1 MSRGALFVLVALF
14 AGSAHA
20 RPVEVICPGGVP
32 ALLDTLVFDYPVI
45 RSPALLSLRAPSMVR
60 SQSDNPASSD
70 TASAYALSNPG
81 MVAVTG
87 AASASTGSQASLL
100 FSGSKSLAVE
110 MGRGRDAS
118 LHQTLDLTVRGRVA
132 GDVELAATLS
142 DQALPFEPDGTTRE
156 LQDLDRLFL
165 SIRAPQGEVTMG
177 DFRLDQSPGEF
188 ARVARQL
195 QGVRGQ
201 ARIAGSTWDVAAASA
216 KGERGSIE
224 TKGEEGKQGPYDLV
238 ARVPGEI
245 PPGVVAGSETVWL
258 DGVKLKRG
266 ADQDYTIDYGAGA
279 VTFTTRHPITAES
292 RVAFDFEQASA
303 NFTRSLYAA
312 FTQAPLTSAGRR
324 YATSPKS

>member
-70 TASAYALSNPG
+70 TASAVALSNPG

-132 GDVELAATLS
+132 GDVEMAATLS
-142 DQALPFEPDGTTRE
+142 DQELPFEPDGTGDCLRC
-156 LQDLDRLFL
+156 LF
-165 SIRAPQGEVTMG
+165 
-177 DFRLDQSPGEF
+177 
-188 ARVARQL
+188 
-195 QGVRGQ
+195 
-201 ARIAGSTWDVAAASA
+201 AS
-216 KGERGSIE
+216 R
-224 TKGEEGKQGPYDLV
+224 
-238 ARVPGEI
+238 
-245 PPGVVAGSETVWL
+245 
-258 DGVKLKRG
+258 
-266 ADQDYTIDYGAGA
+266 
-279 VTFTTRHPITAES
+279 
-292 RVAFDFEQASA
+292 
-303 NFTRSLYAA
+303 
-312 FTQAPLTSAGRR
+312 
-324 YATSPKS
+324 